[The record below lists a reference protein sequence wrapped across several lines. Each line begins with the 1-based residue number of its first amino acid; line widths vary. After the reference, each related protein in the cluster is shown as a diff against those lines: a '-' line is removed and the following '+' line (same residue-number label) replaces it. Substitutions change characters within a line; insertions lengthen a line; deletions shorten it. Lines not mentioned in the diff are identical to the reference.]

1 MNIFITICSCIVAS
15 IMTTLY
21 CWKKFGK
28 EEEER
33 ILQEQKERR
42 EKIRDSML
50 QTGSKRYSFPIDL
63 KKASDWP
70 FEEEVPLSEL
80 SDAEH
85 LLHEI
90 YIASGKLKL
99 ENITAVE
106 AKQDLFRILIIL
118 EHKELV

>member
-1 MNIFITICSCIVAS
+1 MDMFSTICLSAAAS

-70 FEEEVPLSEL
+70 FSVDQNAGASVVWISAEKLSSMIVSRSICRAKEL
-80 SDAEH
+80 SSRA
-85 LLHEI
+85 LSI
-90 YIASGKLKL
+90 
-99 ENITAVE
+99 
-106 AKQDLFRILIIL
+106 
-118 EHKELV
+118 

>member
-63 KKASDWP
+63 KKAT
-70 FEEEVPLSEL
+70 
-80 SDAEH
+80 
-85 LLHEI
+85 LLYSALRRRCKKKPGTCLQQYDRYHQI
-90 YIASGKLKL
+90 WMVG
-99 ENITAVE
+99 V
-106 AKQDLFRILIIL
+106 Q
-118 EHKELV
+118 